1 MSDRTAKLI
10 FWIGTLSSLIL
21 FLVLTVDTTRRFDA
35 LTHADKLDE
44 KVVAGKRAFER
55 HNCNDCHTILGF
67 GSYYAPDLTR
77 AHVRLGEEAIRRR
90 LAHPEIAFASS
101 YRHMPQQGL
110 TEEEIE
116 HLVAYFRWVSG
127 IDNQDW
133 PPQDS
138 PARWKRGTQRML
150 ASAALSPA
158 AALIE
163 QEGCLTCHALGGVG
177 QTMGPGLE
185 WIGARRSGMWIAEYL
200 AEPER
205 FAPGAAMPAYDHL
218 DGGQRQMVGEFI
230 AALAAS
236 RGTEP

>member
-1 MSDRTAKLI
+1 MSDKTARLI
-10 FWIGTLSSLIL
+10 FWVGTLSSLVL

-44 KVVAGKRAFER
+44 QVVAGKRTFER
-55 HNCNDCHTILGF
+55 NNCNDCHTILGF
-67 GSYYAPDLTR
+67 GAYYAP
-77 AHVRLGEEAIRRR
+77 R
-90 LAHPEIAFASS
+90 LAHPEVAFASS
-101 YRHMPQQGL
+101 YRHMPQQKL
-110 TEEEIE
+110 SEAEIE
-116 HLVAYFRWVSG
+116 DLVAYLRWVSG

-158 AALIE
+158 AALVE
-163 QEGCLTCHALGGVG
+163 QEGCLACHTLGGEG
-177 QTMGPGLE
+177 ESRGPGLE
-185 WIGARRSGMWIAEYL
+185 WIGARRSGAWIAEYL

-205 FAPGAAMPAYDHL
+205 FAPGGVMPAYDHL
-218 DGGQRQMVGEFI
+218 DRGQRQMVGEFI